1 MGFTVGRWGSTGF
14 RGITDPNLARR
25 HGSELAYE
33 GLVQQGLLPFLQG
46 GAFGFVE
53 AREALGFAEYE
64 IQACLVSA

>member
-1 MGFTVGRWGSTGF
+1 LGFTVGRWGSTGV

-25 HGSELAYE
+25 HGSELADE
-33 GLVQQGLLPFLQG
+33 GLVQQGLLQFLQG
-46 GAFGFVE
+46 GEFAFVE